1 MTKHII
7 FDLDGT
13 LLDSM
18 PVWRRTGKTYLER
31 HGLPV
36 PSNLRSIL
44 KKQTLPETAAYFR
57 KELGATQSV
66 EEICGEVIDF
76 VSDAYANHIPLKPF
90 VREFL
95 EAEQKKGTKMCVL
108 TASEASYIHPALER
122 LGLLPFFE
130 FIATCTETGANKDDP
145 TVFHRIM
152 ERLGGKKTD
161 TMVFEDAL
169 YAIQGA
175 KKAGLEVVA
184 IYDES
189 AKQDLPVIKETADR
203 FIESYKEL
211 L

>member
-18 PVWRRTGKTYLER
+18 PIWRRTGSTYLER
-31 HGLPV
+31 HGLPI

-44 KKQTLPETAAYFR
+44 KKQTLPQTAEYFR
-57 KELGATQSV
+57 KELGAKQSV
-66 EEICGEVIDF
+66 EEICGEVIAF
-76 VSDAYANHIPLKPF
+76 VSDAYANHVPLKPF

-95 EAEQKKGTKMCVL
+95 EKEQKKGTKMCVL

-122 LGLLPFFE
+122 LGILPFFE
-130 FIATCTETGANKDDP
+130 FIATCTETGANKDNP
-145 TVFHRIM
+145 QSFHRIM
-152 ERLGGKKTD
+152 ERLGGEQANT
-161 TMVFEDAL
+161 TVFEDAL
-169 YAIQGA
+169 YAIKGA
-175 KKAGLEVVA
+175 KKAGLQVVA
-184 IYDES
+184 VYDQS
-189 AKQDLPVIKETADR
+189 AEPDLPAIKEAADC